1 MKLCQ
6 VTSNHRIHISV
17 WAILYNVN
25 STLYSIGRSR
35 YSQNLDLLVPFFES
49 PSLELESI
57 EKVKFCQPLE
67 LLFVLHFV
75 TPLLFSDVHSWKCV
89 SYFFLFWFST
99 RIDEGREKL
108 YLMVTTR
115 NRIRKETRK
124 KTIQDM
130 YKWFTLLDLELQCP
144 GPHLL
149 AEVPWS
155 IGPKF
160 E

>member
-1 MKLCQ
+1 
-6 VTSNHRIHISV
+6 
-17 WAILYNVN
+17 LYNVN

-89 SYFFLFWFST
+89 SYFFFFDFQLVLMKVERNST
-99 RIDEGREKL
+99 LWLQRLGIIDIILVLIYSL
-108 YLMVTTR
+108 Y
-115 NRIRKETRK
+115 
-124 KTIQDM
+124 
-130 YKWFTLLDLELQCP
+130 
-144 GPHLL
+144 
-149 AEVPWS
+149 
-155 IGPKF
+155 
-160 E
+160 